1 MAPIAC
7 HAIARI
13 SFYVQ
18 STYAFS
24 VGQRWNVALFRFL
37 CDPLPSYADTQAE
50 QIDEYARWLQR
61 TPSITSVRV
70 NTLRTTVAAV
80 QTHIVG
86 VLQRDDHLP
95 DCPTVDLVPELAE
108 AIRIGRLAAHP
119 AEPRHAAKEIIVD
132 VACAAA
138 ILRGAHIYAPGV
150 LAMQTNT
157 KCNEPVNVY
166 ADLDGGCRKGFN
178 GVYASAGKRF
188 VGVGLVQ
195 MQRFQLFGEAKA
207 SGIAVRMTHTVSGVP
222 SIGDAYLRDHFALLQ
237 NLPSIVCGRV
247 LDPQPGERIL
257 DMCAAP
263 GNKTTHLAQ
272 LMRDTGRISA
282 LDRSERRV
290 QSLRDTV
297 KRFGLSCIHCC
308 TFDATK
314 AVARDAQPEAA
325 SPPFRPE
332 TFDRVLLD
340 APCSGLGNRPV
351 LATKMSLSALRSYPK
366 VQKKLLD
373 AAAELVRPGGIV
385 VYSTCTVIPAENE
398 TNVAWFLAKYGDIF
412 ELMAAEPMCGRSGLP
427 NVGLS
432 DGACRMVQNFRPA
445 LCAGD
450 ASASDWDSTGFFIC
464 KLRKKASTL
473 AK

>member
-1 MAPIAC
+1 M
-7 HAIARI
+7 
-13 SFYVQ
+13 
-18 STYAFS
+18 
-24 VGQRWNVALFRFL
+24 
-37 CDPLPSYADTQAE
+37 
-50 QIDEYARWLQR
+50 
-61 TPSITSVRV
+61 

-86 VLQRDDHLP
+86 VLQRDEHLP
-95 DCPTVDLVPELAE
+95 DCPTVRLVPGLPE
-108 AIRIGRLAAHP
+108 AIRIDPLASAP
-119 AEPRHAAKEIIVD
+119 AEPRHGAKEIIVD
-132 VACAAA
+132 AACAAA

-150 LAMQTNT
+150 LAMQTST

-166 ADLDGGCRKGFN
+166 ADLDAGCRRGFN
-178 GVYASAGKRF
+178 GVYESAGKRF

-207 SGIAVRMTHTVSGVP
+207 SGIAVRMTRTVSRVP
-222 SIGDAYLRDHFALLQ
+222 SIGDAYLSDHFALLQ
-237 NLPSIVCGRV
+237 NVPSIVCGRV

-263 GNKTTHLAQ
+263 GNKTTHLGQ
-272 LMRDTGRISA
+272 LMRDTGSIVA

-297 KRFGLSCIHCC
+297 KRFGLRGISCF

-314 AVARDAQPEAA
+314 AMAKDAQAEGA

-351 LATKMSLSALRSYPK
+351 LASKMSLSALRSYPK
-366 VQKKLLD
+366 VQKRLLD
-373 AAAELVRPGGIV
+373 AAAELVRPGGIL
-385 VYSTCTVIPAENE
+385 VYSTCTIIPAENE
-398 TNVAWFLAKYGDIF
+398 TNVAWFLTKYGDSF
-412 ELMAAEPMCGRSGLP
+412 ELMAAEPMCGRAGLP
-427 NVGLS
+427 NAGLS

-450 ASASDWDSTGFFIC
+450 TSAPVCDSTGFFIC
-464 KLRKKASTL
+464 KLRKKAPIL